1 MDAAEKL
8 GLKGRLVEATN
19 TGGVAAVGPVTARE
33 LARYDVQVTVR
44 PTEEN
49 ETMTGLV
56 NAIEGFLR
64 KP

>member
-1 MDAAEKL
+1 M
-8 GLKGRLVEATN
+8 
-19 TGGVAAVGPVTARE
+19 GPVTARE
-33 LARYDVQVTVR
+33 LARYDVKVSVR